1 MAAANIASAPEQPP
15 VPVPAVVPVA
25 APVANQNHVPN
36 MQNAVQDGALVVR
49 GGEQNLRMNAQGGPM
64 MEEEDGEGRDWL
76 DWFYSGTRFA
86 VLLAIIY
93 FNSNLTRFLLVMSTL
108 LIMYLHTVGWFPFR
122 RPGPQRPDP
131 LQQNLIR
138 APEENQM
145 QGTEPPPP
153 PAAEDEPMR
162 AVLVPPHQTSAMW
175 TAWVF
180 FKTFFSSLIPEAPQG
195 LVN

>member
-1 MAAANIASAPEQPP
+1 MAAANIASPPEQPP

-108 LIMYLHTVGWFPFR
+108 LIMYL
-122 RPGPQRPDP
+122 
-131 LQQNLIR
+131 
-138 APEENQM
+138 
-145 QGTEPPPP
+145 
-153 PAAEDEPMR
+153 
-162 AVLVPPHQTSAMW
+162 
-175 TAWVF
+175 
-180 FKTFFSSLIPEAPQG
+180 
-195 LVN
+195 